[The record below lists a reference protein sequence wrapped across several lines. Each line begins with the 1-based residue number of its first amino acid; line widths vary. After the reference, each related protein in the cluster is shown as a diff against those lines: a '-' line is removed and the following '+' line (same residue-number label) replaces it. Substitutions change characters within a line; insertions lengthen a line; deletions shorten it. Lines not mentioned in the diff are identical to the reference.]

1 MHFVGILKAIFFTV
15 LNVKNKL
22 RDLTAIA
29 FEHTSARTLLV
40 LAAHAHHNDAFEA
53 HIRIIVAIFVLL
65 QSQT

>member
-1 MHFVGILKAIFFTV
+1 MHFVGILKAIFFTI

-22 RDLTAIA
+22 RDLAAIA
-29 FEHTSARTLLV
+29 FEHTASAC
-40 LAAHAHHNDAFEA
+40 AHAHHNDAFEA